1 MLVVPAA
8 RLEDLID
15 AFSAAYRELWTT
27 TGFTV
32 KWKETDEEIDKKA
45 RALMIGALSAMTDG
59 DQIIEQGVHCIEN
72 FGNGQT
78 QVQFPTADTRKFR
91 ST

>member
-1 MLVVPAA
+1 MLVVPAE
-8 RLEDLID
+8 RLEGLIG

-32 KWKETDEEIDKKA
+32 KWAETDEEINKRA

-59 DQIIEQGVHCIEN
+59 DQIIEQGVHCVEN
-72 FGNGQT
+72 FGNEET
-78 QVQFPTADTRKFR
+78 SVMFPAADTRRFGK
-91 ST
+91 